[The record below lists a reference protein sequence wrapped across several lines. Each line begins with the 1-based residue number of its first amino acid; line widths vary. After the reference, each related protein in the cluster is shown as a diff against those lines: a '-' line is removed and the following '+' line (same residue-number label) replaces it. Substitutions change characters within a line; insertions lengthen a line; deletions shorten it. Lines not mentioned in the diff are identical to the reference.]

1 LKGKT
6 VLGIGP
12 GLGTHPETQKFIRTV
27 VRETPLPTILD
38 ADGLN
43 AFAGSG
49 DLFRDRQSKF
59 PALVPREC
67 AIAESAD
74 AWPIPRAA
82 ITGMGLSS

>member
-43 AFAGSG
+43 AFA
-49 DLFRDRQSKF
+49 
-59 PALVPREC
+59 
-67 AIAESAD
+67 
-74 AWPIPRAA
+74 AA
-82 ITGMGLSS
+82 ATFFATANRNF